1 MTIYPAID
9 MLGGKCVRLVQGK
22 YEQSTVY
29 NDSPEDAAKLWSS
42 KGAQW
47 IHLVDLD
54 GAKAK
59 EPVNLDA
66 VKAIRKAVDCNLEL
80 GGGIRTET
88 HIKKLLDMGI
98 DRVILGT
105 AAVMNPFFMYQMAEK
120 YGDKIAVGLDA
131 KDGKVATNGWQE
143 TNTQD
148 VFEYAG
154 FMEKIGV
161 KTIIFTD
168 IATDG
173 MLSGP
178 NLEAMKKMCRTCK
191 KTDIIASGG
200 VSCLEDII
208 NLKKTGVSGA
218 IAGKA
223 LYTNN
228 LRLEDAIDAG

>member
-9 MLGGKCVRLVQGK
+9 MLGGKCVRLKQGD
-22 YEQSTVY
+22 YDQSTIY
-29 NDSPEDAAKLWSS
+29 NDSPAMAAKEWAL
-42 KGAQW
+42 KGAEW

-54 GAKAK
+54 GAKEK
-59 EPVNLDA
+59 HPVNLEAIKA
-66 VKAIRKAVDCNLEL
+66 VREAVDCKLEL
-80 GGGIRTET
+80 GGGIRTEE
-88 HIKKLLDMGI
+88 HIKMLLDLGI

-105 AAVMNPFFMYQMAEK
+105 AAVMNPFFMYQMAMK
-120 YGDKIAVGLDA
+120 YGNKIAVGLDA
-131 KDGKVATNGWQE
+131 KDNKVATNGWLE
-143 TNTQD
+143 TESQD
-148 VFEYAG
+148 VFEYAV

-178 NLEAMKKMCRTCK
+178 NLEAMERMRSACPK
-191 KTDIIASGG
+191 INVIASGG
-200 VSCLEDII
+200 VSCLEDIV
-208 NLKKTGVSGA
+208 NLKKTGVDGV

-228 LRLEDAIDAG
+228 LKLEDAINAG

>member
-9 MLGGKCVRLVQGK
+9 ILGGKCVRLIQGK
-22 YEQSTVY
+22 YEESTVY
-29 NDSPEDAAKLWSS
+29 NDTPADAAKVWAS
-42 KGAQW
+42 KGAEW

-59 EPVNLDA
+59 KPVNLDA
-66 VKAIRKAVDCNLEL
+66 VKAIRNAVDCKLEL
-80 GGGIRTET
+80 GGGIRSEA
-88 HIKKLLDMGI
+88 HIKKLLNMGI

-105 AAVMNPFFMYQMAEK
+105 AAVMKPFFMYQMAEK

-131 KDGKVATNGWQE
+131 KDGKVATNGWQK

-148 VFEYAG
+148 VFEYAR

-178 NLEAMKKMCRTCK
+178 NLDAMAKMCKTCK
-191 KTDIIASGG
+191 KTEIIASGG

-208 NLKKTGVSGA
+208 NLKNTGVEGA

-228 LRLEDAIDAG
+228 LRLEDAINAG

>member
-9 MLGGKCVRLVQGK
+9 MLGGKCVRLKQGD
-22 YEQSTVY
+22 YNESTVY
-29 NDSPEDAAKLWSS
+29 NDSPADAAKKWAS

-59 EPVNLDA
+59 EPVN
-66 VKAIRKAVDCNLEL
+66 IEL
-80 GGGIRTET
+80 GGGIRCEE
-88 HIKKLLDMGI
+88 HIKLLLDLGI

-105 AAVMNPFFMYQMAEK
+105 AAVMNPFFMYQMVRK

-131 KDGKVATNGWQE
+131 KDNRVATNGWLE
-143 TNTQD
+143 TESQD
-148 VFEYAG
+148 VFEYAE

-178 NLEAMKKMCRTCK
+178 NLEAMEKMRKTCPK
-191 KTDIIASGG
+191 MDVIASGG
-200 VSCLEDII
+200 VSCLDDII
-208 NLKKTGVSGA
+208 NLKKTGVSGV

-228 LRLEDAIDAG
+228 LKLEDAINAG

>member
-9 MLGGKCVRLVQGK
+9 MLGGKCVRLKQGD
-22 YEQSTVY
+22 YNESTVY
-29 NDSPEDAAKLWSS
+29 NDSPADAAKEWAS
-42 KGAQW
+42 KGAEW

-59 EPVNLDA
+59 QPVNIEAIKA
-66 VKAIRKAVDCNLEL
+66 VREAVDCKLEL
-80 GGGIRTET
+80 GGGIRTEE
-88 HIKKLLDMGI
+88 HIKMLLDLGI

-105 AAVMNPFFMYQMAEK
+105 AAVMNPFFMYQMVEK

-131 KDGKVATNGWQE
+131 KDNRVATNGWLE
-143 TNTQD
+143 TESQD

-178 NLEAMKKMCRTCK
+178 NLEAMEKMRKTCPNM
-191 KTDIIASGG
+191 DVIASGG
-200 VSCLEDII
+200 VSCLDDII
-208 NLKKTGVSGA
+208 NLKKTGVAGV

-228 LRLEDAIDAG
+228 LKLEDAINAG

>member
-9 MLGGKCVRLVQGK
+9 MLGGKCVRLCQGD
-22 YEQSTVY
+22 YNESTIY
-29 NDSPEDAAKLWSS
+29 HDSPAHAAKEWED
-42 KGAQW
+42 KGAEW

-59 EPVNLDA
+59 KPVNLEAIKAVREA
-66 VKAIRKAVDCNLEL
+66 VKCKLEL
-80 GGGIRTET
+80 GGGIRCEED
-88 HIKKLLDMGI
+88 IRLLLDMGI

-105 AAVMNPFFMYQMAEK
+105 AAVTNPFFMYQMAQK

-131 KDGKVATNGWQE
+131 KDNKVATNGWLE
-143 TNTQD
+143 TDTQD
-148 VFEYAG
+148 VFEYAE

-161 KTIIFTD
+161 RTIIFTD

-178 NLEAMKKMCRTCK
+178 NLEAMDKMRKTCK
-191 KTDIIASGG
+191 TMNVIASGG
-200 VSCLEDII
+200 VSCLDDIVQ
-208 NLKKTGVSGA
+208 LKNVGVDGV

-228 LRLEDAIDAG
+228 LSLEDAINVG